1 MNSSD
6 ASASSS
12 AGAPE
17 MIDCA
22 TAMRMLWDF
31 LDGHLA
37 DADDAAVRAHMDRCS
52 HCFPHAQFGE
62 LVLKAVAAQRAAPEQ
77 SISLRESVLSRLR
90 LEGYDEP

>member
-1 MNSSD
+1 MHTND
-6 ASASSS
+6 TGASTT
-12 AGAPE
+12 AGRPE
-17 MIDCA
+17 MLDCG

-37 DADDAAVRAHMDRCS
+37 KADDAAVRAHMDRCS

-62 LVLKAVAAQRAAPEQ
+62 LVLKAVAAQRTEPE
-77 SISLRESVLSRLR
+77 SSNSVRESVLARLR